1 FRLKLG
7 LVENIDIF
15 IYDIAGFSIK
25 RISLQNLGINNQ
37 IFEIPWDISNIESG
51 VYIARIVVKNIN
63 STDEK
68 IIKLGIAK

>member
-1 FRLKLG
+1 
-7 LVENIDIF
+7 
-15 IYDIAGFSIK
+15 
-25 RISLQNLGINNQ
+25 LGINNQ

-51 VYIARIVVKNIN
+51 VYIARIVVKNRN